1 MAKLTEHR
9 ARKEYECYKCK
20 RKIQKGDKYKK
31 IVEMYR
37 KPKTICDDCNV
48 PRSELTSSQY
58 LGWIYD
64 LQDNFVINSKDDVE
78 SLIEIIEE
86 QKEELE
92 ERFENIPEQL
102 QDGNAGT
109 ILQDR
114 IEILEDTISQLEQI
128 DFDDTDE
135 ELKNKLEEARE
146 ILMYLGD

>member
-1 MAKLTEHR
+1 
-9 ARKEYECYKCK
+9 
-20 RKIQKGDKYKK
+20 
-31 IVEMYR
+31 MYR

-58 LGWIYD
+58 LGWIFD

-102 QDGNAGT
+102 QEGNAGT

-114 IEILEDTISQLEQI
+114 IEILEDTICQLEQI
-128 DFDDTDE
+128 DFDDNDE
-135 ELKNKLEEARE
+135 ELKNKLEEAKE